1 MGESGSHS
9 CLVGSGRAGGSLLIP
24 EHHLGK
30 AVSKAH
36 FQFTSESL
44 AGGGGGEGAF
54 NAKPSRAA
62 KVFLKVQ
69 RVNFGLISDFYMDKS
84 LICCP

>member
-1 MGESGSHS
+1 MWVSPGHTLAWWARG
-9 CLVGSGRAGGSLLIP
+9 GRGGGSLLIP

-44 AGGGGGEGAF
+44 AGGGAG
-54 NAKPSRAA
+54 
-62 KVFLKVQ
+62 VQ
-69 RVNFGLISDFYMDKS
+69 RKTQRGGKGVFKGPACKAWPDL
-84 LICCP
+84 